1 VQAAAALA
9 VGVGSFSDPR
19 EFQGLAHYLEH
30 MLFMGSAKYPDENEY
45 DVYLNKHGGSS
56 NAYTELV
63 SLFLP
68 PASQHTYMLLRG
80 CSIDR
85 NSHPVAH
92 TWSALILRTE
102 VHRKCVDSRSSRSRS
117 CRCVLLLAGGG
128 VESEGGTLTSMLCL
142 VLLYYTSGYC
152 TGPGTLLN
160 CSALDFLELS
170 CVVLQEYTNYHFDV
184 APAHLEGA
192 LDRLAQFFVEPL
204 FLVRRTHSTPQ
215 HSMAQHTAW
224 LGLDSL

>member
-1 VQAAAALA
+1 MQAAAALA

-68 PASQHTYMLLRG
+68 PASQHINMLLRG

-85 NSHPVAH
+85 NS
-92 TWSALILRTE
+92 R
-102 VHRKCVDSRSSRSRS
+102 
-117 CRCVLLLAGGG
+117 
-128 VESEGGTLTSMLCL
+128 
-142 VLLYYTSGYC
+142 
-152 TGPGTLLN
+152 PGTHMV
-160 CSALDFLELS
+160 S
-170 CVVLQEYTNYHFDV
+170 FD
-184 APAHLEGA
+184 
-192 LDRLAQFFVEPL
+192 LA
-204 FLVRRTHSTPQ
+204 
-215 HSMAQHTAW
+215 
-224 LGLDSL
+224 

>member
-1 VQAAAALA
+1 
-9 VGVGSFSDPR
+9 
-19 EFQGLAHYLEH
+19 
-30 MLFMGSAKYPDENEY
+30 MGSAKYPDENEY

-68 PASQHTYMLLRG
+68 PASQHTNMHLRG

-85 NSHPVAH
+85 TLTVAY
-92 TWSALILRTE
+92 TWPALILPRE
-102 VHRKCVDSRSSRSRS
+102 GHRKCVDSRSSSGSSRSSRSRS
-117 CRCVLLLAGGG
+117 CRCVLLLGGGG

-160 CSALDFLELS
+160 CSALDFLALS

-204 FLVRRTHSTPQ
+204 FLVRGTHRPH
-215 HSMAQHTAW
+215 HSMAQQSMSQHTASHHNVSHW
-224 LGLDSL
+224 HTSLWNHSSW